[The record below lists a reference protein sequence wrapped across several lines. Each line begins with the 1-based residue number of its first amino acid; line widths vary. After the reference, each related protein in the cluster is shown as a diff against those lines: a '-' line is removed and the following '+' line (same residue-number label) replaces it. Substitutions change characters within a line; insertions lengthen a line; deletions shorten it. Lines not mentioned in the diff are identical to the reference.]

1 MMHVAVMASRL
12 TLEEGVEV
20 DAVGQLRHPLHL
32 LWSTDSQAGR
42 QAYERVVYSQEGA
55 MRTGC

>member
-1 MMHVAVMASRL
+1 MASML

-42 QAYERVVYSQEGA
+42 QAYERSVSGIKPRGGNEHRLLI
-55 MRTGC
+55 M